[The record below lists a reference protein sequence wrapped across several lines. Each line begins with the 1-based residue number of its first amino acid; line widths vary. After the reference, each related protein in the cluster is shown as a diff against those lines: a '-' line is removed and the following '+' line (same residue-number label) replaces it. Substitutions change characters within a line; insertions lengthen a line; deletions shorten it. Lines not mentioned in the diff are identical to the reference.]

1 MKLLKF
7 RALVTIGP
15 VPEQTPGLS
24 SMTCSL
30 VIRAHRHQ
38 PELSKSFKAMIYTDD
53 DEPLR
58 PGDAHHSVTMTVV
71 DEDAMN
77 YLMPGEHFELC
88 ARCDV
93 GHGVV
98 SRRVLIS

>member
-1 MKLLKF
+1 MKLLQF

-15 VPEQTPGLS
+15 VSEQTPGLS
-24 SMTCSL
+24 SMSCSL
-30 VIRAHRHQ
+30 VIRAHRHR
-38 PELSKSFKAMIYTDD
+38 PELIKSFKAMIYTDD

-58 PGDAHHSVTMTVV
+58 PGDAYHSVTMTVI

-77 YLMPGEHFELC
+77 YLVPGEHFQLW
-88 ARCDV
+88 ARCNV